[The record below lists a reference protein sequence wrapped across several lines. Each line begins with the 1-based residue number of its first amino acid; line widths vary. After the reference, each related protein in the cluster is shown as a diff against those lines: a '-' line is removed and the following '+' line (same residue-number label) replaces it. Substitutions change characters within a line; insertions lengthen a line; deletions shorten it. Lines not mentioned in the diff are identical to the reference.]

1 MKKFEI
7 KEEDVIDIDRY
18 ISERTEIK
26 KNISVLKKNRRI
38 PVGPHA
44 TFYFECYQTMIYQVQ
59 EMLFIERGG
68 KEQLYDEIKAYNPLV
83 PKGNELVAT
92 LMFEIDNEKI
102 RKDFLN
108 SVGGIEERIFIEI
121 NEEKIFAKPEDDT
134 ERTSDDGKA
143 SSVHFIH
150 FHFSKSQIENFIK
163 NDNNIIIGFD
173 HKNYSHFSRL
183 SEESKEEL
191 SNQRFLLNSIKDGF
205 L

>member
-18 ISERTEIK
+18 ISERAEIK
-26 KNISVLKKNRRI
+26 KKISVLKENRRV
-38 PVGPHA
+38 PVGPYA

-59 EMLFIERGG
+59 EMLYIERGG

-83 PKGNELVAT
+83 PKGKELVAT
-92 LMFEIDNEKI
+92 LMFEIDNEKK

-121 NEEKIFAKPEDDT
+121 DKEKIFAKPEDDT

-150 FHFSKSQIENFIK
+150 FHFSKSQIESFIN
-163 NDNNIIIGFD
+163 NDNNVIIGFD
-173 HKNYSHFSRL
+173 HKNYSHFSQL
-183 SEESKEEL
+183 SKESKEEL
-191 SNQRFLLNSIKDGF
+191 SNDFDI
-205 L
+205 

>member
-26 KNISVLKKNRRI
+26 KKISVLKKNRRV

-59 EMLFIERGG
+59 EMLYIERGG

-83 PKGNELVAT
+83 PKGKELVAT
-92 LMFEIDNEKI
+92 LMFEIDNEKK

-108 SVGGIEERIFIEI
+108 SVGGIEEKIFIEI
-121 NEEKIFAKPEDDT
+121 NKEKIFAKPEDDT
-134 ERTSDDGKA
+134 DRTSDDGKA

-150 FHFSKSQIENFIK
+150 FHFSQSQIESFIK
-163 NDNNIIIGFD
+163 NDNNVIIGFD
-173 HKNYSHFSRL
+173 HKNYSHFSQL

-191 SNQRFLLNSIKDGF
+191 SNDFDI
-205 L
+205 

>member
-26 KNISVLKKNRRI
+26 KKISVLKKNRRV

-59 EMLFIERGG
+59 EMLYIERGG

-83 PKGNELVAT
+83 PKGKELVAT
-92 LMFEIDNEKI
+92 LMFEIDNEKK

-108 SVGGIEERIFIEI
+108 SVGGIEEKIFIEI
-121 NEEKIFAKPEDDT
+121 NKEKIFAKPEDDT

-150 FHFSKSQIENFIK
+150 FHFSKSQIESFIK
-163 NDNNIIIGFD
+163 NDNNVIIGFD
-173 HKNYSHFSRL
+173 HKNYSHFSQL

-191 SNQRFLLNSIKDGF
+191 SNDFDI
-205 L
+205 

>member
-18 ISERTEIK
+18 ISERAEIK
-26 KNISVLKKNRRI
+26 KKISVLKENRRV

-59 EMLFIERGG
+59 EMLYIERGG

-83 PKGNELVAT
+83 PKGKELVAT
-92 LMFEIDNEKI
+92 LMFEIDN
-102 RKDFLN
+102 
-108 SVGGIEERIFIEI
+108 
-121 NEEKIFAKPEDDT
+121 EKIFAKPEDDT

-150 FHFSKSQIENFIK
+150 FHFSKSQIESFTN
-163 NDNNIIIGFD
+163 NDNNVIIGFD
-173 HKNYSHFSRL
+173 HKNYSHFSQL

-191 SNQRFLLNSIKDGF
+191 SNDFDI
-205 L
+205 